1 MTLGGYR
8 VPVKSQLLCPTWVL
22 HRDPRWF
29 DRPLRFEPQRW
40 LDGLAERLPRFAY
53 FPFGGGPRICIGNH
67 FAMMEA
73 VLLLGTMVR
82 DWSFQV
88 DPGYR
93 PVLVPSITLRPRHGM
108 PGVFHKAASR

>member
-1 MTLGGYR
+1 MQPADLPAACTCYVLI
-8 VPVKSQLLCPTWVL
+8 STCHAHWVL
-22 HRDPRWF
+22 S
-29 DRPLRFEPQRW
+29 
-40 LDGLAERLPRFAY
+40 AEQVVVTALWTSVK
-53 FPFGGGPRICIGNH
+53 
-67 FAMMEA
+67 EV